1 MIYSQKRGVMKKNIK
16 GLFIW
21 FIVTLF
27 VVYAFF
33 LNTAGAVFSDTIKN
47 YMHLSDMGAAFAVG
61 SFILG
66 FACMQIPGGYLLD
79 RFSVRIVVSS
89 GLFLLAL
96 GNLALSYSSS
106 LSLFALSNF
115 VQGLGASFAFIAV
128 GKLIGEW
135 FTPKMFP
142 ILFGLTQTI
151 SCVLSAIIHYYLVLA
166 LEKISWQAIYQE
178 FSIFGLILLVFMIIF
193 VKSPPSNK
201 AKQAI
206 SFGKSMGLV
215 LKNKQIWLCSIAGA
229 TSFGVLAAYASFWYM
244 TIQKHFSVDTQDSL
258 IISGMVFVGIGI
270 GTPFLGWLSNKMKS
284 RRLVIHM
291 SVVLGTIFLLM
302 GIYLPHFS
310 VNTYIPI
317 KFISFCIGFFLSGS
331 MLYYTSISEI
341 SSNSTR
347 AVALG
352 LINTAV
358 FVFNTLLLFIP
369 QFFLTKDSSTYFTY
383 LWVLPAYLLISIFCA
398 YFVKETYSKST
409 K

>member
-1 MIYSQKRGVMKKNIK
+1 MKKSIK

-33 LNTAGAVFSDTIKN
+33 LNTAGAVFGDTIKN
-47 YMHLSDMGAAFAVG
+47 YMHLTDMGAAFAVG
-61 SFILG
+61 SFVLG

-79 RFSVRIVVSS
+79 RFPIRIIVSS

-96 GNLALSYSSS
+96 GNLTLSYSSS

-135 FTPKMFP
+135 FAPKMFP

-151 SCVLSAIIHYYLVLA
+151 SCLLSAIIHYYLVQA
-166 LEKISWQAIYQE
+166 LETVSWQSIYQE
-178 FSIFGLILLVFMIIF
+178 FSIFGFVLLAFTAFF
-193 VKSPPSNK
+193 VKSPPSAK
-201 AKQAI
+201 AKQTI

-215 LKNKQIWLCSIAGA
+215 LKNKQIWLCSLAAA

-244 TIQKHFSVDTQDSL
+244 PVEKFFAVSVKDAL
-258 IISGMVFVGIGI
+258 VISGMIFVGIGI
-270 GTPFLGWLSNKMKS
+270 GTPFLGWLSNKVKS
-284 RRLVIHM
+284 RRLIIHM
-291 SVVLGTIFLLM
+291 SVVLGAIFLLM
-302 GIYLPHFS
+302 GLYLPHFDI
-310 VNTYIPI
+310 NTYIPI
-317 KFISFCIGFFLSGS
+317 EIVSFGIGFLLSGS

-341 SSNSTR
+341 SSPNTR

-352 LINTAV
+352 LINTSV
-358 FVFNTLLLFIP
+358 FVFNTVLLFIP
-369 QFFLTKDSSTYFTY
+369 QFFITKQSKTYFTY
-383 LWVLPAYLLISIFCA
+383 LWVLPACLLVSIFLA
-398 YFVKETYSKST
+398 YFVKETFPKTSK
-409 K
+409 